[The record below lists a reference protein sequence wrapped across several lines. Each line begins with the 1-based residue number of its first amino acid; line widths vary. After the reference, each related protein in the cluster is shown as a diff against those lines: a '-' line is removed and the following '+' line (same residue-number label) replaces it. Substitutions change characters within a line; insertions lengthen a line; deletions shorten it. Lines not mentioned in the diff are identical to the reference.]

1 MDRQGVDR
9 WTARLV
15 GLCLAVAAVGIG
27 LEEPAAAEAYGEG
40 GGATIT
46 TSGTRTDTGA
56 QATVGAGSQQSVIP
70 TSGRNAH
77 RGRGAG
83 KVTCT
88 FKTID
93 IANPLGGT
101 GADAGN
107 PYDLPVGTQVWR
119 SCFDTSTGARVA
131 GPTLYTSTGPAAGGG
146 GGPSLTAQLVDMALA
161 NIDID
166 LPEPRFSPPNQTF
179 PNFDTWLWTN
189 DLPTQ
194 TASAT
199 AAGVTVTVSAKL
211 TTTKYEINAAP
222 GEVSRDDGVVVTC
235 TGPPKAFDPAVPV
248 RDQTTACHH
257 RFAAPTR
264 DLTIDTTATWRLT
277 WSATNGTT
285 GDLGTIDRTTTT
297 PYRVQEKETVIRTG
311 T

>member
-1 MDRQGVDR
+1 MDRLSGR
-9 WTARLV
+9 RI
-15 GLCLAVAAVGIG
+15 GLCAAFVVVFSLGDARVALAEGPNNGGIG
-27 LEEPAAAEAYGEG
+27 VS
-40 GGATIT
+40 
-46 TSGTRTDTGA
+46 TSGTRTETGA
-56 QATVGAGSQQSVIP
+56 QASVGAGSQQTVIP

-77 RGRGAG
+77 RGRGAS
-83 KVTCT
+83 KVTCR
-88 FKTID
+88 FQTID
-93 IANPLGGT
+93 VANPLGGT

-107 PYDLPVGTQVWR
+107 PYDLPVGTQTWR
-119 SCFDTSTGARVA
+119 SCYDTTTGARVE

-146 GGPSLTAQLVDMALA
+146 GGPDLTAQLIDMALA

-199 AAGVTVTVSAKL
+199 AAGVTITVSAKL
-211 TTTKYEINAAP
+211 SATKYEINAVP
-222 GEVSRDDGVVVTC
+222 GVTSHDDGVVITC
-235 TGPPKAFDPAVPV
+235 TGAPTAYDPAKPD
-248 RDQTTACHH
+248 RDQSTSCHH

-277 WSATNGTT
+277 WTATNGTT

>member
-1 MDRQGVDR
+1 MVR
-9 WTARLV
+9 ARMGGSLSGLL
-15 GLCLAVAAVGIG
+15 GLCVAVAA
-27 LEEPAAAEAYGEG
+27 LAAGASAADGPPGPNFG
-40 GGATIT
+40 GSGVH

-77 RGRGAG
+77 RGKGAG

-93 IANPLGGT
+93 ILNPLGGT

-119 SCFDTSTGARVA
+119 SCFDTSTGARVE
-131 GPTLYTSTGPAAGGG
+131 GPTLYTSRGPAAGGG
-146 GGPSLTAQLVDMALA
+146 PGLAVELVDSALA

-166 LPEPRFSPPNQTF
+166 LPVPRFSPPNQTF

-189 DLPTQ
+189 VLPAQ

-311 T
+311 A

>member
-1 MDRQGVDR
+1 MDRSGVDR
-9 WTARLV
+9 LVVRCV
-15 GLCLAVAAVGIG
+15 GLCFAVVAILATTRAAS
-27 LEEPAAAEAYGEG
+27 AEGPHN
-40 GGATIT
+40 GGAGVT

-235 TGPPKAFDPAVPV
+235 TGPPKAFDSAVPV

>member
-1 MDRQGVDR
+1 MKSALAGAVVLCTLFLSSPAGADGEGSHG
-9 WTARLV
+9 
-15 GLCLAVAAVGIG
+15 GL
-27 LEEPAAAEAYGEG
+27 G
-40 GGATIT
+40 GGATVT

-107 PYDLPVGTQVWR
+107 LHDLPVGTQVWR

-235 TGPPKAFDPAVPV
+235 TGPPKAFDSAVPV